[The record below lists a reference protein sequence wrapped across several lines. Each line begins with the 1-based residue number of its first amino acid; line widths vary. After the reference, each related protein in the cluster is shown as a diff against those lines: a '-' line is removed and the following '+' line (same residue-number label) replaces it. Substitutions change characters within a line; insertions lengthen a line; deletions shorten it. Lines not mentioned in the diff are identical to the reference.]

1 MKSFL
6 VVVCCLVCNNNEL
19 DDTNNAVDD
28 DDDKIR
34 TKRNINIKSM
44 FFEDERACGVDYR
57 HFGKGQMEYEMM
69 LFVHN

>member
-1 MKSFL
+1 MNSFRFVL
-6 VVVCCLVCNNNEL
+6 CLVCNNNEL
-19 DDTNNAVDD
+19 DDTNNVN
-28 DDDKIR
+28 DKIR